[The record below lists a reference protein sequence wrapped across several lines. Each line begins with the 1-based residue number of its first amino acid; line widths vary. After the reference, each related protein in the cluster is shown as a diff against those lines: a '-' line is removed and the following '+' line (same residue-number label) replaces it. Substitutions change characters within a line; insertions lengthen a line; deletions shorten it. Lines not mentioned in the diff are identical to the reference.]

1 MRLSKVILKNW
12 QGYYGPEHKF
22 EFGDDGVAV
31 QLSMERIA
39 MVKRHLGSNR
49 ICIVRECKEAKTEE

>member
-22 EFGDDGVAV
+22 EFGDDG
-31 QLSMERIA
+31 SCSSIIYEGIA
-39 MVKRHLGSNR
+39 MVKRHFG
-49 ICIVRECKEAKTEE
+49 KQ